1 MTDGITV
8 RRCEFHRDVDAL
20 LDLFGVVFGQRIDRL
35 VWEWKHRL
43 HPAGGS
49 VSFVAEDA
57 KDKVIAHFGYL
68 PWRMRVAGREL
79 IACQGVD
86 LMVHPDYRR
95 RGLAYELVTA
105 CRHQMIEKGWHYTFG
120 FPGRASLHLGL
131 KKIGYTHLLTLP
143 YLTSPSRGLTATT
156 RAARSVRNRM
166 FWFRSSSSTET
177 PGTIRVREIHAF
189 DDTVNLL
196 SRQLSG
202 DNKVV
207 TVRDAEFLNWRFF
220 RHPINRYTVL
230 SAEDENELQ
239 GYCVVR
245 GREIVDLQAVD
256 KPEVASCLVAHS
268 VRHII
273 QQGHDVAGSSFSSQ
287 SPGHNFLKNSGFTDS
302 RLKIKS
308 RGLRRRQPVI
318 VLVNPSS
325 PFKKTILD
333 PRVWTLSLSDTDFL

>member
-1 MTDGITV
+1 VTDGITV
-8 RRCEFHRDVDAL
+8 RRCESHRDVDAL
-20 LDLFGVVFGQRIDRL
+20 LDLFGVVFGQKIDRL
-35 VWEWKHRL
+35 FWEWKHRL
-43 HPAGGS
+43 HPAGGT

-57 KDKVIAHFGYL
+57 KGEVIAHFGCL

-86 LMVHPDYRR
+86 LMVHPDHRR
-95 RGLAYELVTA
+95 RGLAYELVTT

-120 FPGRASLHLGL
+120 FPGRASRLCL
-131 KKIGYTHLLTLP
+131 KKAGYTHLLTLP
-143 YLTSPSRGLTATT
+143 YLTLPSRSLAATAQ
-156 RAARSVRNRM
+156 AARSKRNRM

-177 PGTIRVREIHAF
+177 QGTIRVREIHAF
-189 DDTVNLL
+189 DDKVNLL

-202 DNKVV
+202 ENKVV

-245 GREIVDLQAVD
+245 GREIVDLQAID
-256 KPEVASCLVAHS
+256 RPEVTSCLVAHS

-273 QQGHDVAGSSFSSQ
+273 QQGYDVAGSSFSSL
-287 SPGHNFLKNSGFTDS
+287 SPDHILLKNLGFTDS

-308 RGLRRRQPVI
+308 RGLRRRQPVL
-318 VLVNPSS
+318 VLVSPSS
-325 PFKKTILD
+325 PFKETILD
-333 PRVWTLSLSDTDFL
+333 PRVWTLSLSDTDYC